1 MLGCIPRSPSP
12 EAQGPEDKA
21 IAPKDAIQEVRD
33 LRVSPTSDYQNPNA
47 GIANPAF
54 CTQARLAILERNL
67 QVKTEPTSTPKNL
80 KRERDEKHDQGSF
93 QRRRLAAKVEH
104 VDLTAD

>member
-12 EAQGPEDKA
+12 EVQNPEDKA
-21 IAPKDAIQEVRD
+21 IAPSDAIQEVRD
-33 LRVSPTSDYQNPNA
+33 LRVSPISDFQKSNA
-47 GIANPAF
+47 GIANTAF
-54 CTQARLAILERNL
+54 STQARLAILERSL

-80 KRERDEKHDQGSF
+80 KRERDEEQDKVSF

-104 VDLTAD
+104 VDLTGD